1 MQYLIFVLPCLEKK
15 VNFMRVFVFPG
26 QGSQKVGM
34 GLESTR
40 KYDEF
45 FETRQ
50 DGSRTGSSGKKTN
63 GNPVIKGKPKKGNYY
78 VKGDEIV
85 HSLYGRIFIKH
96 RKS

>member
-1 MQYLIFVLPCLEKK
+1 
-15 VNFMRVFVFPG
+15 
-26 QGSQKVGM
+26 M

-45 FETRQ
+45 FETKQ